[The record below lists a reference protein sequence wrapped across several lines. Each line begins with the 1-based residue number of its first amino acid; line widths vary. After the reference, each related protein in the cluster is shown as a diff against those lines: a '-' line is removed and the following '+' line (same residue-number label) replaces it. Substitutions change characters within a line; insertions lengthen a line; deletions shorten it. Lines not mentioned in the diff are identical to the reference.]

1 MFESLIVPV
10 DESPRS
16 RRALEVAAA
25 LATQTGSRID
35 LLEVT
40 SPGLD
45 VLDDELWLDEIAAGI
60 DAPVGSRTVVESDDV
75 VAAITD
81 AQVAHPRSLVCMGTH
96 ARTGVAEIVLG
107 GYAGE
112 VLRCATRPVLLVGP
126 HAEVPARFDVVQV
139 CVDGSPE
146 AMHVLPA
153 AEAFA
158 RRTGGRLHVVEVL
171 PAATSG
177 RPDEANTVESVARR
191 VAAET
196 AVFVEWEVLH
206 GRDVPAALVD
216 HATRVPASTIALA
229 THGRSG
235 TTGRVLGSVA
245 MRVAHDSPVPVL
257 VARAR

>member
-10 DESPRS
+10 DESSRS
-16 RRALEVAAA
+16 RRALEVASV
-25 LATQTGSRID
+25 LAKQTGSKID

-45 VLDDELWLDEIAAGI
+45 TVDDEVWLDDVAAGL

-75 VAAITD
+75 VHAIAD
-81 AQVAHPRSLVCMGTH
+81 AQIGSPRSLVVMGTH
-96 ARTGVAEIVLG
+96 AHTGLAELVLG

-112 VLRCATRPVLLVGP
+112 VLRSSTRPVLLVGP
-126 HAEVPARFDVVQV
+126 YSTVPARFDVVQV

-146 AMHVLPA
+146 SATILPA

-158 RRTGGRLHVVEVL
+158 RRTDGRLFVVEVL
-171 PAATSG
+171 PPSTSG
-177 RPDEANTVESVARR
+177 DPGETNTVASTARR
-191 VAAET
+191 ISLET
-196 AVFVEWEVLH
+196 DVFAEWEVLH

-216 HATRVPASTIALA
+216 HARRIAASVIALA
-229 THGRSG
+229 TRGRSG
-235 TTGRVLGSVA
+235 TTGRILGSVA